1 MELRHLR
8 YFMAVAEELHF
19 GRAAE
24 RLNMAQPPLS
34 QQVRSLEDEL
44 GVRLFERSSRRVSL
58 TEAGQIFEGRARR
71 ILESAEVAAEEA
83 RRAARGELGRVTV
96 GIMSSAMLPT
106 FPPIL
111 RRYRAGRPDVEVD
124 LAQLHSNEQLDAV
137 REGRIDIGFVDISAP
152 GGSRDVDGVTVRV
165 EPVWRETLVV
175 ALPLEHRLA
184 GRSRVRLAELADD
197 PFIVMP
203 RLPATGLYD
212 RVIGYCQDA
221 GFNPDVRQ
229 EAAQLPAVVALVA
242 AGAGVA
248 LVPGCVA
255 EPWHGSLAFVPA
267 QEAMHID
274 VTMIRRADNSSA
286 AVAALEDAVRAEISE
301 LPAGG
306 PVAPVPL
313 SRHPQR
319 PAAAQ

>member
-34 QQVRSLEDEL
+34 QQVRALEDEL
-44 GVRLFERSSRRVSL
+44 GVRLFERSSRRVRL
-58 TEAGQIFEGRARR
+58 TEAGEIFEGRARR
-71 ILESAEVAAEEA
+71 ILESADMAVDEA

-111 RRYRAGRPDVEVD
+111 RHYRAGRPDVEVAF
-124 LAQLHSNEQLDAV
+124 AQLHSNEQLDAV
-137 REGRIDIGFVDISAP
+137 REGRIDVGFVDISAR
-152 GGSRDVDGVTVRV
+152 GGRTDVNGVAVHV
-165 EPVWRETLVV
+165 EPVWRETLVA
-175 ALPLEHRLA
+175 ALPREHPLA
-184 GRSRVRLAELADD
+184 GRARIGLAELADD
-197 PFIVMP
+197 PFIMMP

-212 RVIGYCQDA
+212 RVIQFCQDA
-221 GFNPDVRQ
+221 GFNPAVRQ
-229 EAAQLPAVVALVA
+229 EAQQLPVVVTLVA
-242 AGAGVA
+242 AGVGVA

-255 EPWHGSLAFVPA
+255 EPWREALAFVPVR
-267 QEAMHID
+267 EPIHID
-274 VTMIRRADNSSA
+274 VTMIRRADNSSS
-286 AVAALEDAVRAEISE
+286 AVTALEDSVRAMIAG

-306 PVAPVPL
+306 PVAPIPL
-313 SRHPQR
+313 TR
-319 PAAAQ
+319 PAAQPVAAE